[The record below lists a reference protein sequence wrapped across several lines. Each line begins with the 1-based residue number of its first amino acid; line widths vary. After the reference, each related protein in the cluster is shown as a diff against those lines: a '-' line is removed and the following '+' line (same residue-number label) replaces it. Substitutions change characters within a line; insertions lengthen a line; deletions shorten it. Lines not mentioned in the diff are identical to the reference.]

1 MFDFYMISLGL
12 YYVTVD
18 TKYAWNGSV
27 LLPGGWTFPMD
38 AVSYAAASHTVV
50 GSAGQDVKN
59 VNFGWWYKYGIAW
72 GSTDATVFGVVWHDM
87 CAYTPG
93 DLVPDPLPSG

>member
-1 MFDFYMISLGL
+1 MFDFYMISSGL
-12 YYVTVD
+12 YCVTVD

-27 LLPGGWTFPMD
+27 LLPGGWTFPTD

-50 GSAGQDVKN
+50 VSAGQDVKN
-59 VNFGWWYKYGIAW
+59 VNFGWWYKYDTAW